1 MTCSINTG
9 KVEADQL
16 LHYLFFC
23 DLASSCWFSFSFS
36 LFYFSVVVS
45 HLLDVILDKVLLII
59 LL

>member
-1 MTCSINTG
+1 MTCSINTS

-23 DLASSCWFSFSFS
+23 DLTSSCWFSFSFS

-45 HLLDVILDKVLLII
+45 HFLDVILDKILLII